1 VSAQTAVAVLADSP
15 RMPFTVSH
23 AAAVLP
29 FRKLNLV
36 WSAFIVGSMAPD
48 FPYIVGTTA
57 HRDLGHHFPG
67 IILFTIPASFA
78 ALWLFHNVIKLPV
91 IGLMPWGMQAR
102 IQSQASKFRFGGAA
116 RFAAITGSMVLGIA
130 THIVW
135 DSFTHSFTWAWREF
149 RWLHHRIPLP
159 FLGSVPGYSLAQY
172 GSTFVGLAALAIWVW
187 LWYRGTAPT
196 GKAVQTSSINGR
208 FLFAI
213 TMLVI
218 AGSLA
223 LARAVLMV
231 GMPATRG
238 QADRFFLIFAVTAIA
253 LAFWQILFYCVLVS
267 THQVWVLS

>member
-1 VSAQTAVAVLADSP
+1 
-15 RMPFTVSH
+15 MPFTVSH

-48 FPYIVGTTA
+48 FPYIVGSTA

-67 IILFTIPASFA
+67 VILFTIPASFG
-78 ALWLFHNVIKLPV
+78 ALWLFHNVIKRPV

-102 IQSQASKFRFGGAA
+102 LQSQRGEFRFGGAT
-116 RFAAITGSMVLGIA
+116 RFAAVTASMVLGIA

-149 RWLHHRIPLP
+149 RWLHHRIHIP
-159 FLGSVPGYSLAQY
+159 FLGNVPGYSVAQY
-172 GSTFVGLAALAIWVW
+172 GSTLLGMAALAIWVW
-187 LWYRGTAPT
+187 LWYRRTPPTAKVIPNSRVN
-196 GKAVQTSSINGR
+196 AR
-208 FLFAI
+208 FLLAV
-213 TMLVI
+213 TMFVL
-218 AGSLA
+218 AGTVA
-223 LARAVLMV
+223 LTRAVLMV

-267 THQVWVLS
+267 THQVWILS